1 MSLMASGNDITL
13 ALKKKKKSSLIQTFL
28 GTHGLPEIDLFSIY
42 RTQLRKFCTGT
53 LSI

>member
-13 ALKKKKKSSLIQTFL
+13 AIKKKKSSLIQTFL